1 MIAYNNNVEHWKLLM
16 ILSAQ
21 YLLLINW
28 LFIKKNV
35 YVKEMFFL

>member
-16 ILSAQ
+16 ILTLQ